1 MQQQVNSSYLYKA
14 TFVAALGGLLFGYDT
29 AVIAGAIGF
38 LKIKY
43 ELSPAMEGWVAS
55 CALIGCIIGA
65 AVSGTLSDKIGRKK
79 VLMICALLFAVSS
92 AGTGMAELNGFI
104 VFRIMAGIAIGIAS
118 MVSPMYISEIAP
130 AEKRG
135 SLVSLNQLGIVTGIL
150 VIYFVNAYI
159 AGLYDEAWNVST
171 GWRWMFAS
179 GAIPSVIFF
188 FTLLS
193 VPESPRW
200 LAKQGQWSPAE
211 NILSKINGDLK
222 AKQEIAEIK
231 LALKDE
237 PEAVGELFKPGL
249 RLALIIGILL
259 CIFSQVTG
267 INAIMYYAP
276 EIFKATGDG
285 SDSAL
290 LQTVLVGVVN
300 LLFTF
305 VAIKYVD
312 KAGRKK
318 LLLIGIAGMAI
329 CLLTVGAAFYLHAE
343 KGMLVLIAILA
354 YIAFFEISLGP
365 LTFVVIAE
373 IFPNRIRGRAMSITI
388 FALWCAVFLVSQTFP
403 ILKDSI
409 GVGNTF
415 WIYML
420 MAFAAFVF
428 VWKMIP
434 ETKGK
439 TLEEIEKTWQLKKM
453 IGH

>member
-1 MQQQVNSSYLYKA
+1 MTNQKVNRFFLYKCTA
-14 TFVAALGGLLFGYDT
+14 TAALGGLLFGYDT

-38 LKIKY
+38 LKIRY

-65 AVSGTLSDKIGRKK
+65 MISGTLSDKIGRKK
-79 VLMICALLFAVSS
+79 VLMICAVLFAVSS
-92 AGTGMAELNGFI
+92 IGTGLADLNGFI
-104 VFRIMAGIAIGIAS
+104 FFRIMAGVAIGIAS

-130 AEKRG
+130 PEKRG
-135 SLVSLNQLGIVTGIL
+135 SLVSINQLGIVTGIL

-159 AGLYDEAWNVST
+159 AGLYDESWNVST
-171 GWRWMFAS
+171 GWKWMFAS
-179 GAIPSVIFF
+179 GAIPSVIFL
-188 FTLLS
+188 FTLIS

-200 LAKQGQWSPAE
+200 LAKQGLWDRARV
-211 NILSKINGDLK
+211 ILAKINGQEK
-222 AKQEIAEIK
+222 ADEEIIEIK
-231 LALKDE
+231 DALKDE
-237 PEAVGELFKPGL
+237 PESIGEIFKPGL

-276 EIFKATGDG
+276 EIFKATGSESG
-285 SDSAL
+285 SAL
-290 LQTVLVGVVN
+290 LQTVLVGAVN
-300 LLFTF
+300 MAFTF

-312 KAGRKK
+312 RAGRKK
-318 LLLIGIAGMAI
+318 LLLIGIAGMAL
-329 CLLTVGAAFYLHAE
+329 CLLTVGGAFYFHAE
-343 KGMLVLIAILA
+343 KGPLVLIAILS

-365 LTFVVIAE
+365 LTFVVISE

-403 ILKDSI
+403 ILKDGI

-415 WIYML
+415 LIYMV
-420 MAFAAFVF
+420 MAILAFIF
-428 VWKMIP
+428 VWRLLP

-439 TLEEIEKTWQLKKM
+439 TLEEIEKTW
-453 IGH
+453 HR

>member
-1 MQQQVNSSYLYKA
+1 MQAKTNRLFLYKA
-14 TFVAALGGLLFGYDT
+14 TATAALGGLLFGYDT

-38 LKIKY
+38 LKTKY
-43 ELSPAMEGWVAS
+43 ELNPAMEGWVAS

-65 AVSGTLSDKIGRKK
+65 MFSGTLSDKIGRKK

-92 AGTGMAELNGFI
+92 IGTGMSDLNAFI
-104 VFRIMAGIAIGIAS
+104 FFRIMAGIAIGTAS

-130 AEKRG
+130 ADKRG
-135 SLVSLNQLGIVTGIL
+135 SLVSINQLGVVTGIL

-159 AGLYDEAWNVST
+159 AHLYNDAWNVST

-179 GAIPSVIFF
+179 GAIPSVIFMLALI
-188 FTLLS
+188 T

-200 LAKQGQWSPAE
+200 LAKQGQWDKAK
-211 NILSKINGDLK
+211 NILSRINGQQK
-222 AKQEIAEIK
+222 ADEEIK
-231 LALKDE
+231 EIKDALSDE
-237 PEAVGELFKPGL
+237 PESFGELFKPGL

-285 SDSAL
+285 SGSAL
-290 LQTVLVGVVN
+290 LQTVLVGAVN
-300 LLFTF
+300 LLFTL
-305 VAIKYVD
+305 VAIKFVD
-312 KAGRKK
+312 TVGRKK
-318 LLLIGIAGMAI
+318 LLLIGIAGMAL
-329 CLLTVGAAFYLHAE
+329 CLLTVGAAFYFHAE
-343 KGMLVLIAILA
+343 KGFLVLIAILA

-373 IFPNRIRGRAMSITI
+373 IFPNKVRGRAMSITI
-388 FALWCAVFLVSQTFP
+388 FALWSAVFLVSQTFP
-403 ILKDSI
+403 ILKDGI

-415 WIYML
+415 WIYMI

-428 VWKMIP
+428 VWKMVP

-439 TLEEIEKTWQLKKM
+439 TLEEIEKTW
-453 IGH
+453 HR